1 VVEVLEGV
9 GLGEAVVALSA
20 SHDSL
25 PPDAA
30 AVAAAVSAV
39 AASTPPEATVT
50 STLPAARVIAV
61 RRAGAKRILSSR
73 PVIRRVDTVR
83 PSVGI

>member
-30 AVAAAVSAV
+30 AVAAAAVSAV

-50 STLPAARVIAV
+50 STLPVARVIAV
-61 RRAGAKRILSSR
+61 RRARAKRILKF
-73 PVIRRVDTVR
+73 P
-83 PSVGI
+83 PSNPPG